1 VDITLADA
9 LFSFDVSQKPTSR
22 LVRTALLVAL
32 YILMFG
38 DDDVRPAE
46 VQLTYRTVRKVLSCL
61 LLLCVADLIKAVL
74 AKYVAGHFHN
84 SLHFTKMQDAL
95 NKVFTHSLPLKSSCL
110 CFSHS

>member
-1 VDITLADA
+1 M
-9 LFSFDVSQKPTSR
+9 
-22 LVRTALLVAL
+22 LVIL

-46 VQLTYRTVRKVLSCL
+46 VQLTYHTVRKILSCL
-61 LLLCVADLIKAVL
+61 LLYCVADLIKAVL

-95 NKVFTHSLPLKSSCL
+95 NKV
-110 CFSHS
+110 